1 MAKISFTIGDEVAIT
16 ATLLGRITEDRV
28 GVSIPRYEQP
38 YSIVDRTS
46 IVTVAQP
53 IELVGDVTY
62 VDNDAGKVTVN
73 LGIPVTLTLTR
84 YGS

>member
-1 MAKISFTIGDEVAIT
+1 M
-16 ATLLGRITEDRV
+16 
-28 GVSIPRYEQP
+28 
-38 YSIVDRTS
+38 DRTS